1 MKFDIKIDSKIDI
14 KSIFKMASN
23 VWKKIHTLLFFVAL
37 LIAIA
42 FGGYI
47 WKQNVYS
54 GEWSNAKKQEY
65 INTQNKEVIFK
76 EADFK
81 NVSDD
86 ILSRKDENSKEYQ
99 PMKDIFKPY

>member
-65 INTQNKEVIFK
+65 INSQNKEIIFK

-81 NVSDD
+81 KVTND
-86 ILSRKDENSKEYQ
+86 IQARKNASENPYQPIKDIIKEY
-99 PMKDIFKPY
+99 